1 MGLAYR
7 IHEWLA
13 DHISFVQYPKPRL
26 RSLSGHSHGWR
37 ARWAT
42 RPHMNRLFAIF
53 LPAMMLFVPHIG
65 VYLAIVAVIFLFVY
79 FRRS

>member
-1 MGLAYR
+1 MGIAYR

-13 DHISFVQYPKPRL
+13 DRVSFIQYPKPKVK
-26 RSLSGHSHGWR
+26 SLSGHSHGWK

-42 RPHMNRLFAIF
+42 RPYIPRPVALFTPPT
-53 LPAMMLFVPHIG
+53 LLFVPYIG
-65 VYLAIVAVIFLFVY
+65 VYLAIVAIVFLFFY